1 MTPTMDEIL
10 EVRNLN
16 VWFPVKRGI
25 LARTVGHVKAVD
37 GVSFKMLRGETLG
50 VVGESG
56 CGKSTLSR
64 AILGLVHP
72 TKGEIFFDGRCIRG
86 SAAGKMSRRE
96 CARKIQVVFQDPL
109 ASLNPRHTVREI
121 LTEGMLYHGLCD
133 KANARDKAAAL
144 LTRVGL
150 PTQILDRYPHEF
162 SGGERQRLCIARA
175 VALEPELLICDEAV
189 SALDL
194 SIRAQILDLLVE
206 LKEKMGL
213 SILFI
218 SHDIGVV
225 QHVSDRVIVMN
236 RGKIVESGSCAE
248 VLGNPRDEYTRALI
262 AAVPR
267 IRRRTA

>member
-1 MTPTMDEIL
+1 MSELLRVNHLKKYFKTHSGEL
-10 EVRNLN
+10 
-16 VWFPVKRGI
+16 
-25 LARTVGHVKAVD
+25 HAVD
-37 GVSFKMLRGETLG
+37 DVTLGIEEGTTLG

-64 AILGLVHP
+64 AILGLVRP

-86 SAAGKMSRRE
+86 ASAGKMTRRE

-133 KANARDKAAAL
+133 KENARDKAASL
-144 LTRVGL
+144 LVRVGL
-150 PTQILDRYPHEF
+150 PTHILDRYPHEF

-194 SIRAQILDLLVE
+194 SIRAQILDLLME
-206 LKEKMGL
+206 LKKNMGL

-236 RGKIVESGSCAE
+236 RGRIVESGDCSE

-262 AAVPR
+262 ASVPR
-267 IRRRTA
+267 IRRRSA